1 MGNTE
6 ARLSGEAAA
15 SAYIR
20 LRPLCCHVLRGLTP
34 LSPCVV
40 RAHSG
45 WRCACSHQGMERSHS
60 GIRRLVCRA
69 CALTLVCGCLAVT
82 ACAGS
87 QKGKVVEKTLDTMSE
102 KQRRGTFDTMAAVLD
117 RNPEMVD
124 ELYAVTREHPQMF
137 VRFLANSSRD
147 LKEPELARTTAS
159 LLVANPES
167 LQEVMRAT
175 LQLAQKDPEARTALA
190 EVMAEQ
196 RTVVAD
202 ILTDHPD
209 AMRETMNATLRATE
223 QKPGAREALLASMRA
238 SSDRVAGTEDRRA
251 ADGLH
256 AAGRSRSRGAARDLR
271 RAPRLISC
279 AAPARR
285 GGWAAPPSPRS
296 RRAGSGGTAP
306 TACRTRAPAS
316 RPPRAAS

>member
-1 MGNTE
+1 
-6 ARLSGEAAA
+6 
-15 SAYIR
+15 
-20 LRPLCCHVLRGLTP
+20 
-34 LSPCVV
+34 
-40 RAHSG
+40 
-45 WRCACSHQGMERSHS
+45 MERSHS

-175 LQLAQKDPEARTALA
+175 LQLAQKDPVARTALA

-238 SSDRVAGTEDRRA
+238 SSDRVAGI
-251 ADGLH
+251 LV
-256 AAGRSRSRGAARDLR
+256 RDPKTVAQLMGSM
-271 RAPRLISC
+271 L
-279 AAPARR
+279 
-285 GGWAAPPSPRS
+285 
-296 RRAGSGGTAP
+296 RAGADRE
-306 TACRTRAPAS
+306 ALREIFAELRD
-316 RPPRAAS
+316 